1 MTLHGIFF
9 IVALLAKPVIVLV
22 SLAYVFTF
30 IALAISGTSVKFE
43 VVSLVS
49 IIMTTDILHT
59 ILLWMTIS

>member
-1 MTLHGIFF
+1 MIWILFCLIQLMILHGIFF

-30 IALAISGTSVKFE
+30 IALAISGTSVMFE

-49 IIMTTDILHT
+49 GVYHNDD
-59 ILLWMTIS
+59 